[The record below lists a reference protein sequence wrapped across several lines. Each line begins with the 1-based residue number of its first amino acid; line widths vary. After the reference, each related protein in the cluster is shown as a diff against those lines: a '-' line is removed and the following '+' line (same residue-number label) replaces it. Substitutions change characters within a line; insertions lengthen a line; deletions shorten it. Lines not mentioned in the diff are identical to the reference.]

1 MKGLRKYLTP
11 FAPDQ
16 SGAVSVLYE
25 LGGMLVIC
33 DAGGCTGNVCGFD
46 EPRWFE
52 TRSAVFSAGLR
63 DMDAILGRDDRLVAK
78 LADAAEKLDVT
89 FAAVIGT
96 PVPAVIGT
104 DYRALERMLAKKTE
118 LPVLTVNTDGMELY
132 DRGEEK
138 AYLALFGRFAGENV
152 DVEPENIEKTQTAE
166 SCDGK
171 RNGKNEDVSVD
182 IEDRPRVGIIG
193 MTPQDVSDL
202 KAAEEIRKLYADQG
216 LRAVC
221 YGMGDGLKEVKK
233 ASLTV
238 KNVVVSPAAL
248 KAAQYLQ
255 KKFGTP
261 YEIAYPLAPELV
273 PEMDYRG
280 KKILIVQQQVIAN
293 AVRKEIEKRTGEKE
307 EITTATWFMRKEEIL
322 TDLNVDA
329 ADDISLK
336 EEDDFISLVEKEGYD
351 VIFAD
356 PCMERMIPGFEGVFI
371 PLTHFA
377 VSGKLNV

>member
-63 DMDAILGRDDRLVAK
+63 DMDAIFGRDDRLVAK

-138 AYLALFGRFAGENV
+138 AYLVLFGRFAGENV

-202 KAAEEIRKLYADQG
+202 KAAEKIQKLYADQG

-307 EITTATWFMRKEEIL
+307 AITTATWFMRKEEIL

>member
-1 MKGLRKYLTP
+1 M
-11 FAPDQ
+11 
-16 SGAVSVLYE
+16 
-25 LGGMLVIC
+25 IC
-33 DAGGCTGNVCGFD
+33 DAGGCTGNICGFD

-52 TRSAVFSAGLR
+52 SKSALFSAGLR

-78 LADAAEKLDVT
+78 LADAVTKLDAK
-89 FAAVIGT
+89 FAAIIGT

-104 DYRALERMLAKKTE
+104 DYHALKRMTEKKVD
-118 LPVLTVNTDGMELY
+118 LPILTVDTDGMELY
-132 DRGEEK
+132 DKGEEK
-138 AYLALFGRFAGENV
+138 AYLALF
-152 DVEPENIEKTQTAE
+152 EKF
-166 SCDGK
+166 SD
-171 RNGKNEDVSVD
+171 KNEES
-182 IEDRPRVGIIG
+182 EDMNDKERSRIGIIG

-307 EITTATWFMRKEEIL
+307 AITTATWFMRKEEIL

-329 ADDISLK
+329 VDDISLK

-356 PCMERMIPGFEGVFI
+356 PCMERMISGFEGVFI

-377 VSGKLNV
+377 VSGKLIGK

>member
-138 AYLALFGRFAGENV
+138 AYLVLFGRFAGENV
-152 DVEPENIEKTQTAE
+152 DVEPGNIEKTQTAE

-202 KAAEEIRKLYADQG
+202 KAAEKIRKLYADQG
-216 LRAVC
+216 LCAVC
-221 YGMGDGLKEVKK
+221 YGMGDGLDEVRN
-233 ASLTV
+233 ASLAA

-261 YEIAYPLAPELV
+261 YEIAYPLVSELV
-273 PEMDYRG
+273 PEVNYQG

-307 EITTATWFMRKEEIL
+307 TITTATWFMRKEEIL

-329 ADDISLK
+329 VDDISLK

>member
-104 DYRALERMLAKKTE
+104 DYRALERMLAKKTDI
-118 LPVLTVNTDGMELY
+118 PILTVNTDGMELY
-132 DRGEEK
+132 DKGEEK
-138 AYLALFGRFAGENV
+138 AYFALFGRFAGENV
-152 DVEPENIEKTQTAE
+152 DVEPGNIEKTQTAE

-171 RNGKNEDVSVD
+171 LNGMNEDESAD
-182 IEDRPRVGIIG
+182 IGERPRVGIIG
-193 MTPQDVSDL
+193 MTPQDISDL
-202 KAAEEIRKLYADQG
+202 KAADKIRKLYADQG

-221 YGMGDGLKEVKK
+221 YGMGDGLEEVKK
-233 ASLTV
+233 ASLAV

-255 KKFGTP
+255 KKFGMP

-322 TDLNVDA
+322 ADLRVNI

-336 EEDDFISLVEKEGYD
+336 EEDDFISLVEKDGYD

-356 PCMERMIPGFEGVFI
+356 PCMERMIPEFEGIFI

-377 VSGKLNV
+377 VSGKLNE

>member
-16 SGAVSVLYE
+16 SGVVSVLYE

-138 AYLALFGRFAGENV
+138 AYLVLFGRFAGENV
-152 DVEPENIEKTQTAE
+152 DVEPGNIEKTQTAE

-202 KAAEEIRKLYADQG
+202 KAAEKIRKLYADQG
-216 LRAVC
+216 LCAVC
-221 YGMGDGLKEVKK
+221 YGMGDGLEEVKK

-293 AVRKEIEKRTGEKE
+293 AMRKEIEKRTGEKE

-322 TDLNVDA
+322 ADLRVSA

-336 EEDDFISLVEKEGYD
+336 EEDDFISLVGKDGYD

-356 PCMERMIPGFEGVFI
+356 PCMERMIPEFEGIFI

>member
-16 SGAVSVLYE
+16 SGVVSVLYE

-104 DYRALERMLAKKTE
+104 DYRALERMLSKKTD
-118 LPVLTVNTDGMELY
+118 LSVLTVNTDGMELY

-152 DVEPENIEKTQTAE
+152 DVEPGNIEKTQTAE

-202 KAAEEIRKLYADQG
+202 KAAEKIRKLYADQG
-216 LRAVC
+216 LCAVC
-221 YGMGDGLKEVKK
+221 YGMGDGLEEVKK

-293 AVRKEIEKRTGEKE
+293 AMRKEIEKRTGEKE

-322 TDLNVDA
+322 ADLRVSA

-336 EEDDFISLVEKEGYD
+336 EEDDFISLVGKDGYD

-356 PCMERMIPGFEGVFI
+356 PCMERMIPEFEGIFI

>member
-1 MKGLRKYLTP
+1 MRGLRKYLTP

-138 AYLALFGRFAGENV
+138 AYLVLFGRFAGENV
-152 DVEPENIEKTQTAE
+152 DVEPGNIEKTQTAE

-202 KAAEEIRKLYADQG
+202 KAAEKIRKLYADQG
-216 LRAVC
+216 LCAVC
-221 YGMGDGLKEVKK
+221 YGMGDGLEEVKK

-293 AVRKEIEKRTGEKE
+293 AMRKEIEKRTGEKE

-322 TDLNVDA
+322 ADLRVSA

-336 EEDDFISLVEKEGYD
+336 EEDDFISLVGKDGYD

-356 PCMERMIPGFEGVFI
+356 PCMERMIPEFEGIFI

>member
-96 PVPAVIGT
+96 

-138 AYLALFGRFAGENV
+138 AYLVLFGRFAGENV
-152 DVEPENIEKTQTAE
+152 DVEPGNIEKTQTAE

-202 KAAEEIRKLYADQG
+202 KAAEKIRKLYADQG

-221 YGMGDGLKEVKK
+221 YGMGDGLDEVRN
-233 ASLTV
+233 ASLAA

-261 YEIAYPLAPELV
+261 YEIAYPLVSELV
-273 PEMDYRG
+273 PEVNYQG

-307 EITTATWFMRKEEIL
+307 TITTATWFMRKEEIL

-329 ADDISLK
+329 VDDISLK